1 MAIIHLTDRHTKE
14 KAVFERNVASVSSH
28 VFVSQNTNVDQFE
41 VSLTVGERF
50 TDKFPAREEHF
61 DSIDSAGILLRPG
74 SQYLFTTQESLQLPY
89 NMFGIIFPK
98 GSLMVR
104 YGILVPT
111 TKIDPGFHDNLYI
124 FVQNLGQKPYRLG
137 RGDTIAS
144 VSFFSTDSTPLAI
157 PETRKPSHMGKM
169 PKLRDRIR
177 GYGQWL
183 SSKAWDFALAVVGGG
198 LAVFIFERFMGDK

>member
-1 MAIIHLTDRHTKE
+1 
-14 KAVFERNVASVSSH
+14 VFEGNVASVSSH
-28 VFVSQNTNVDQFE
+28 VYVSESTTVDQFE

-50 TDKFPAREEHF
+50 TDRFPAREEHF
-61 DSIDSAGILLRPG
+61 DAIGASGVLLRPG
-74 SQYLFTTQESLQLPY
+74 SQYLFTTQESLRLPY

-98 GSLMVR
+98 GSLMIR
-104 YGILVPT
+104 YGVLVPT

-157 PETRKPSHMGKM
+157 PETQKPSHMGKM
-169 PKLRDRIR
+169 PKLRDSLR
-177 GYGQWL
+177 GHAQWL
-183 SSKAWDFALAVVGGG
+183 TSKMWDFVLAAIGGG
-198 LAVFIFERFMGDK
+198 LAVLLINLMTGDQ